1 MLREVVPKL
10 SRVAVLGTSTSH
22 PSSSA
27 IRRLLG
33 PTRSVTLSCS
43 RIYALDCL
51 ALADACE
58 VHAFAHI
65 TGGGLAANLSR
76 VLPPGTGAAL
86 DRGTWYPPPVFG
98 LLARHGGI
106 ADAEMER
113 GLQPGHRDD
122 RGGRAGRGRARARA
136 AGRAGA
142 SQAWVAGQ
150 VTAGSGEAVLTGVH
164 PGGD

>member
-1 MLREVVPKL
+1 ARGDGLPE
-10 SRVAVLGTSTSH
+10 
-22 PSSSA
+22 
-27 IRRLLG
+27 
-33 PTRSVTLSCS
+33 PT

-65 TGGGLAANLSR
+65 TGGGLVANLSR
-76 VLPPGTGAAL
+76 VLPPGAGATL
-86 DRGTWYPPPVFG
+86 DRGTWRPPPVFG

-106 ADAEMER
+106 ADEGMER
-113 GLQPGHRDD
+113 GFNQGVRMIAGVARD
-122 RGGRAGRGRARARA
+122 A
-136 AGRAGA
+136 AGPALDVLAARGVP
-142 SQAWVAGQ
+142 AWVAGQ